1 MASTTLTSNST
12 AAVALTSSNDTFL
25 LAAGFSLVTNGDAVT
40 LAGSAIGRNVLVDG
54 RIASSRGNGIELGSS
69 PTGGAIVDS
78 RRDDILI
85 GSAGGIMA
93 NGAAI
98 AGNATFMSLVN
109 DGSLKGVGS
118 AVSVTGAVNSV
129 LNRGNI
135 SGVSVGVFLQG
146 DASSVT
152 NSGELSA
159 LGIAVLMDG
168 DRISVANSG
177 AITAHNGAVSMQG
190 SDLSFK
196 NSGVI
201 TASVGTAVAMGG
213 DTGASARI
221 VNSGTIQGSINE
233 TLGNTTLTNT
243 GVITGDIDL
252 GAGNDTLRLL
262 SGSVTG
268 EIKAGD
274 GDDLI
279 ILGPG
284 EFDVS
289 GGAGTDTLSAARNT
303 VLGLDIEK
311 LILRGGDDLR
321 GTGNS
326 DANTLTGNRGDNT
339 LKGLGGRDIL
349 NGGRGDDILIGGSA
363 TDGVRDTFVFS
374 LDCGADK
381 IRGYQLRGAGDDRI
395 DLSDFAENGVFD
407 DFADLKANFM
417 RQSGEDV
424 IIDLPGDDQ
433 VTIEKV
439 ALANFRDHD
448 FIL

>member
-12 AAVALTSSNDTFL
+12 AAVALTGTFDTL
-25 LAAGFSLVTNGDAVT
+25 AIAAGASLVTNEDSV
-40 LAGSAIGRNVLVDG
+40 AIPGQLSQRDVLVDG
-54 RIASSRGNGIELGSS
+54 RIVSRGDDGIELGSVS
-69 PTGGAIVDS
+69 LTSSFPSLLSDIMITAQGGILARDTAITGLALFMELLNAGSLIGGAS
-78 RRDDILI
+78 
-85 GSAGGIMA
+85 G
-93 NGAAI
+93 
-98 AGNATFMSLVN
+98 
-109 DGSLKGVGS
+109 
-118 AVSVTGAVNSV
+118 VSVTGTDNGIINYGDIIGGSFGVVLSGNS
-129 LNRGNI
+129 GNI
-135 SGVSVGVFLQG
+135 
-146 DASSVT
+146 T
-152 NSGELSA
+152 NSGE
-159 LGIAVLMDG
+159 
-168 DRISVANSG
+168 ISGVRG
-177 AITAHNGAVSMQG
+177 GVSMSG
-190 SDLSFK
+190 SSLL
-196 NSGVI
+196 I
-201 TASVGTAVAMGG
+201 TNAGLISSPLGEAVAMSGIA
-213 DTGASARI
+213 GASARI

-274 GDDLI
+274 GDDLL

-363 TDGVRDTFVFS
+363 TDAVRDTFVFN
-374 LDCGADK
+374 LDCGADR
-381 IRGYQLRGAGDDRI
+381 IRGYQINGAGDDRI
-395 DLSDFAENGVFD
+395 HLRSFVENGVFD

-424 IIDLPGDDQ
+424 IIDLSGDDQ

-439 ALANFRDHD
+439 SLANFKEND